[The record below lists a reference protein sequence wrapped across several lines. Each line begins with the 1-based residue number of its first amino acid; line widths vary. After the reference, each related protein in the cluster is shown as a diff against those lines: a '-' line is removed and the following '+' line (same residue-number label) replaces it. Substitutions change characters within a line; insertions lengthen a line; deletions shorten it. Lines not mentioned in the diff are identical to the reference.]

1 MIAYISGALVSAGEN
16 YIVIDNHGMGY
27 RIFVSGKF
35 LERIPAYG
43 TQIKVYTHMY
53 IREDELTLYGFYSE
67 EELSVFRI
75 LIGISGVGPKVAMAI
90 LTALTIQELQLAVIS
105 EDAKTI
111 SKANG
116 VGTKGAS
123 RIILEL
129 KDKLKMEDMMDAAYE
144 QSIAQ
149 DTIDKA
155 KKEAEDIVAAAKT
168 ETESKV
174 QDTKSEIELEAR
186 KLEAARK
193 STVEFVARV
202 SAAYQAQAKALVELA
217 KAEKLVQPAQTQ
229 ETKVDDKT
237 TKIAKPAADE
247 KNAAADK
254 ADAPA
259 EDSTRKFDFGEL
271 KFGADYDPKKT
282 K

>member
-35 LERIPAYG
+35 LEHIPAYG
-43 TQIKVYTHMY
+43 TQIKIYTHMY
-53 IREDELTLYGFYSE
+53 IREDELTLYGFHSE

-75 LIGISGVGPKVAMAI
+75 LIGISGGGPKVAMAI

-116 VGTKGAS
+116 VGAKGAS

-144 QSIAQ
+144 QSI
-149 DTIDKA
+149 
-155 KKEAEDIVAAAKT
+155 
-168 ETESKV
+168 V
-174 QDTKSEIELEAR
+174 QDTQDLNAAR
-186 KLEAARK
+186 DAILALVNLGYSNSEAALAVK
-193 STVEFVARV
+193 KIGDTSQMDIE
-202 SAAYQAQAKALVELA
+202 SILKAALK
-217 KAEKLVQPAQTQ
+217 KL
-229 ETKVDDKT
+229 
-237 TKIAKPAADE
+237 I
-247 KNAAADK
+247 
-254 ADAPA
+254 
-259 EDSTRKFDFGEL
+259 
-271 KFGADYDPKKT
+271 
-282 K
+282 

>member
-35 LERIPAYG
+35 LEHIPAYG
-43 TQIKVYTHMY
+43 TQIKIYTHMY
-53 IREDELTLYGFYSE
+53 IREDELTLYGFHSE

-105 EDAKTI
+105 EDTKTI

-116 VGTKGAS
+116 VGAKGAS

-144 QSIAQ
+144 QSI
-149 DTIDKA
+149 
-155 KKEAEDIVAAAKT
+155 
-168 ETESKV
+168 V
-174 QDTKSEIELEAR
+174 QDTQDAILALVNLGYSNS
-186 KLEAARK
+186 EAALAVK
-193 STVEFVARV
+193 KIGDTSQMDIE
-202 SAAYQAQAKALVELA
+202 SILKAALK
-217 KAEKLVQPAQTQ
+217 KL
-229 ETKVDDKT
+229 
-237 TKIAKPAADE
+237 I
-247 KNAAADK
+247 
-254 ADAPA
+254 
-259 EDSTRKFDFGEL
+259 
-271 KFGADYDPKKT
+271 
-282 K
+282 

>member
-35 LERIPAYG
+35 LEHIPAYG
-43 TQIKVYTHMY
+43 TQIKIYTHMY
-53 IREDELTLYGFYSE
+53 IREDELTLYGFHSE

-116 VGTKGAS
+116 VGAKGAS

-129 KDKLKMEDMMDAAYE
+129 KDKLKMEDIMDAAYE
-144 QSIAQ
+144 QSI
-149 DTIDKA
+149 
-155 KKEAEDIVAAAKT
+155 
-168 ETESKV
+168 V
-174 QDTKSEIELEAR
+174 QDTQDLNAAR
-186 KLEAARK
+186 DAILALVNLGYSNSEAALAVK
-193 STVEFVARV
+193 KIGDTSQMDIE
-202 SAAYQAQAKALVELA
+202 SILKAALK
-217 KAEKLVQPAQTQ
+217 KL
-229 ETKVDDKT
+229 
-237 TKIAKPAADE
+237 I
-247 KNAAADK
+247 
-254 ADAPA
+254 
-259 EDSTRKFDFGEL
+259 
-271 KFGADYDPKKT
+271 
-282 K
+282 

>member
-35 LERIPAYG
+35 LEHIPAYG
-43 TQIKVYTHMY
+43 TQIKIYTHMY
-53 IREDELTLYGFYSE
+53 IREDELTLYGFHSE

-116 VGTKGAS
+116 VGAKGAS

-149 DTIDKA
+149 DTQD
-155 KKEAEDIVAAAKT
+155 VNAARDAILALVNLGY
-168 ETESKV
+168 SN
-174 QDTKSEIELEAR
+174 S
-186 KLEAARK
+186 EAALAVK
-193 STVEFVARV
+193 KIGDTGQMDTEAILK
-202 SAAYQAQAKALVELA
+202 AALK
-217 KAEKLVQPAQTQ
+217 KL
-229 ETKVDDKT
+229 
-237 TKIAKPAADE
+237 I
-247 KNAAADK
+247 
-254 ADAPA
+254 
-259 EDSTRKFDFGEL
+259 
-271 KFGADYDPKKT
+271 
-282 K
+282 

>member
-35 LERIPAYG
+35 LEHIPAYG
-43 TQIKVYTHMY
+43 TQIKIYTHMY
-53 IREDELTLYGFYSE
+53 IREDELTLYGFHSE

-116 VGTKGAS
+116 VGAKGAS

-129 KDKLKMEDMMDAAYE
+129 KDKLKMEDMMDATYE
-144 QSIAQ
+144 QSI
-149 DTIDKA
+149 
-155 KKEAEDIVAAAKT
+155 
-168 ETESKV
+168 V
-174 QDTKSEIELEAR
+174 QDTQDLNAAR
-186 KLEAARK
+186 DAILALVNLGYSNSEAALAVK
-193 STVEFVARV
+193 KIGDTSQMDVE
-202 SAAYQAQAKALVELA
+202 SILKAALK
-217 KAEKLVQPAQTQ
+217 KL
-229 ETKVDDKT
+229 
-237 TKIAKPAADE
+237 I
-247 KNAAADK
+247 
-254 ADAPA
+254 
-259 EDSTRKFDFGEL
+259 
-271 KFGADYDPKKT
+271 
-282 K
+282 

>member
-35 LERIPAYG
+35 LEHIPAYG
-43 TQIKVYTHMY
+43 TQIKIYTHMY
-53 IREDELTLYGFYSE
+53 IREDELTLYGFHSE

-116 VGTKGAS
+116 VGAKGAS

-144 QSIAQ
+144 QSI
-149 DTIDKA
+149 
-155 KKEAEDIVAAAKT
+155 
-168 ETESKV
+168 V
-174 QDTKSEIELEAR
+174 QDTQDLNATRDAILALVNLGYSNS
-186 KLEAARK
+186 EAALAVK
-193 STVEFVARV
+193 KIGDTSQMDIE
-202 SAAYQAQAKALVELA
+202 SILKAALK
-217 KAEKLVQPAQTQ
+217 KL
-229 ETKVDDKT
+229 
-237 TKIAKPAADE
+237 I
-247 KNAAADK
+247 
-254 ADAPA
+254 
-259 EDSTRKFDFGEL
+259 
-271 KFGADYDPKKT
+271 
-282 K
+282 

>member
-16 YIVIDNHGMGY
+16 YIVIDNNGMGY

-35 LERIPAYG
+35 LEHIPAYG
-43 TQIKVYTHMY
+43 TQIKIYTHMY
-53 IREDELTLYGFYSE
+53 IREDELTLYGFHSE

-116 VGTKGAS
+116 VGAKGAS

-144 QSIAQ
+144 QSI
-149 DTIDKA
+149 
-155 KKEAEDIVAAAKT
+155 
-168 ETESKV
+168 V
-174 QDTKSEIELEAR
+174 QDTQDLNAAR
-186 KLEAARK
+186 DAILALVNLGYSNSEAALAVK
-193 STVEFVARV
+193 KIGDTSQMDIE
-202 SAAYQAQAKALVELA
+202 SILKAALK
-217 KAEKLVQPAQTQ
+217 KL
-229 ETKVDDKT
+229 
-237 TKIAKPAADE
+237 I
-247 KNAAADK
+247 
-254 ADAPA
+254 
-259 EDSTRKFDFGEL
+259 
-271 KFGADYDPKKT
+271 
-282 K
+282 

>member
-35 LERIPAYG
+35 LEHIPAYG
-43 TQIKVYTHMY
+43 TQIKIYTHMY

-105 EDAKTI
+105 EDARTI

-116 VGTKGAS
+116 VGAKGAS

-144 QSIAQ
+144 QS
-149 DTIDKA
+149 
-155 KKEAEDIVAAAKT
+155 V
-168 ETESKV
+168 V
-174 QDTKSEIELEAR
+174 QDTQDVNAAR
-186 KLEAARK
+186 DAILALVNLGYSNSEAALAVK
-193 STVEFVARV
+193 KIGDTGQMDTEAILK
-202 SAAYQAQAKALVELA
+202 AALK
-217 KAEKLVQPAQTQ
+217 KL
-229 ETKVDDKT
+229 
-237 TKIAKPAADE
+237 I
-247 KNAAADK
+247 
-254 ADAPA
+254 
-259 EDSTRKFDFGEL
+259 
-271 KFGADYDPKKT
+271 
-282 K
+282 

>member
-35 LERIPAYG
+35 LEHIPAYG
-43 TQIKVYTHMY
+43 TQIKIYTHMY
-53 IREDELTLYGFYSE
+53 IREDELTLYGFHSE

-105 EDAKTI
+105 EDTKTI

-116 VGTKGAS
+116 VGAKGAS

-144 QSIAQ
+144 QSI
-149 DTIDKA
+149 
-155 KKEAEDIVAAAKT
+155 
-168 ETESKV
+168 V
-174 QDTKSEIELEAR
+174 QDTQDLNAAR
-186 KLEAARK
+186 DAILVLVNLGYSNSEAALAVK
-193 STVEFVARV
+193 KIGDTSQMDIE
-202 SAAYQAQAKALVELA
+202 SILKAALK
-217 KAEKLVQPAQTQ
+217 KL
-229 ETKVDDKT
+229 
-237 TKIAKPAADE
+237 I
-247 KNAAADK
+247 
-254 ADAPA
+254 
-259 EDSTRKFDFGEL
+259 
-271 KFGADYDPKKT
+271 
-282 K
+282 

>member
-35 LERIPAYG
+35 LEHIPAYG
-43 TQIKVYTHMY
+43 TQIKIYTHMY
-53 IREDELTLYGFYSE
+53 IREDELTLYGFHSE

-105 EDAKTI
+105 EDTKTI

-116 VGTKGAS
+116 VGAKGAS

-144 QSIAQ
+144 QSI
-149 DTIDKA
+149 
-155 KKEAEDIVAAAKT
+155 
-168 ETESKV
+168 V
-174 QDTKSEIELEAR
+174 QDTQDLNAAR
-186 KLEAARK
+186 DAILALVNLGYSNSEAALAVK
-193 STVEFVARV
+193 KIGDTSQMDIE
-202 SAAYQAQAKALVELA
+202 SILKAALK
-217 KAEKLVQPAQTQ
+217 KL
-229 ETKVDDKT
+229 
-237 TKIAKPAADE
+237 I
-247 KNAAADK
+247 
-254 ADAPA
+254 
-259 EDSTRKFDFGEL
+259 
-271 KFGADYDPKKT
+271 
-282 K
+282 

>member
-35 LERIPAYG
+35 LEHIPAYG
-43 TQIKVYTHMY
+43 TQIKIYTYMY
-53 IREDELTLYGFYSE
+53 IREDELTLYGFHSE

-116 VGTKGAS
+116 VGAKGAS

-144 QSIAQ
+144 QSI
-149 DTIDKA
+149 
-155 KKEAEDIVAAAKT
+155 
-168 ETESKV
+168 V
-174 QDTKSEIELEAR
+174 QDTQDINAAR
-186 KLEAARK
+186 DAILALVNLGYSNSEAALAVK
-193 STVEFVARV
+193 KIGDTSQMDIEAILK
-202 SAAYQAQAKALVELA
+202 AALK
-217 KAEKLVQPAQTQ
+217 KL
-229 ETKVDDKT
+229 
-237 TKIAKPAADE
+237 I
-247 KNAAADK
+247 
-254 ADAPA
+254 
-259 EDSTRKFDFGEL
+259 
-271 KFGADYDPKKT
+271 
-282 K
+282 

>member
-35 LERIPAYG
+35 LEHIPAYG
-43 TQIKVYTHMY
+43 TQIKIYTHMY
-53 IREDELTLYGFYSE
+53 IREDELTLYGFHSE

-116 VGTKGAS
+116 VGAKGAS

-129 KDKLKMEDMMDAAYE
+129 NDKLKMEDMMDAAYE
-144 QSIAQ
+144 QSI
-149 DTIDKA
+149 
-155 KKEAEDIVAAAKT
+155 
-168 ETESKV
+168 V
-174 QDTKSEIELEAR
+174 QDTQDLNAAR
-186 KLEAARK
+186 DAILALVNLGYSNSEAALAVK
-193 STVEFVARV
+193 KIGDTSQMDIE
-202 SAAYQAQAKALVELA
+202 SILKAALK
-217 KAEKLVQPAQTQ
+217 KL
-229 ETKVDDKT
+229 
-237 TKIAKPAADE
+237 I
-247 KNAAADK
+247 
-254 ADAPA
+254 
-259 EDSTRKFDFGEL
+259 
-271 KFGADYDPKKT
+271 
-282 K
+282 

>member
-35 LERIPAYG
+35 LEHIPAYG
-43 TQIKVYTHMY
+43 TQIKIYTHMY
-53 IREDELTLYGFYSE
+53 IREDELTLYGFHSE

-116 VGTKGAS
+116 VGAKGAS

-129 KDKLKMEDMMDAAYE
+129 KDKLKMEDMMDASYE
-144 QSIAQ
+144 QSI
-149 DTIDKA
+149 
-155 KKEAEDIVAAAKT
+155 
-168 ETESKV
+168 V
-174 QDTKSEIELEAR
+174 QDLSLIH
-186 KLEAARK
+186 
-193 STVEFVARV
+193 
-202 SAAYQAQAKALVELA
+202 
-217 KAEKLVQPAQTQ
+217 
-229 ETKVDDKT
+229 
-237 TKIAKPAADE
+237 I
-247 KNAAADK
+247 
-254 ADAPA
+254 
-259 EDSTRKFDFGEL
+259 
-271 KFGADYDPKKT
+271 
-282 K
+282 

>member
-35 LERIPAYG
+35 LEHIPAYG
-43 TQIKVYTHMY
+43 TQIKIYTHMD
-53 IREDELTLYGFYSE
+53 IREDELTLYGFHSE

-116 VGTKGAS
+116 VGAKGAS

-144 QSIAQ
+144 QSI
-149 DTIDKA
+149 
-155 KKEAEDIVAAAKT
+155 
-168 ETESKV
+168 V
-174 QDTKSEIELEAR
+174 QDTQDINAAR
-186 KLEAARK
+186 DAILALVNLGYSSSEAALAVK
-193 STVEFVARV
+193 KIGDTSQMDIEAILK
-202 SAAYQAQAKALVELA
+202 AALK
-217 KAEKLVQPAQTQ
+217 KL
-229 ETKVDDKT
+229 
-237 TKIAKPAADE
+237 I
-247 KNAAADK
+247 
-254 ADAPA
+254 
-259 EDSTRKFDFGEL
+259 
-271 KFGADYDPKKT
+271 
-282 K
+282 

>member
-35 LERIPAYG
+35 LEHIPAYG
-43 TQIKVYTHMY
+43 TQIKIYTHMY
-53 IREDELTLYGFYSE
+53 IREDELTLYGFHSE

-116 VGTKGAS
+116 VGAKGAS

-144 QSIAQ
+144 QSI
-149 DTIDKA
+149 
-155 KKEAEDIVAAAKT
+155 
-168 ETESKV
+168 V
-174 QDTKSEIELEAR
+174 QDTQDLNAAR
-186 KLEAARK
+186 DAILALVNLGYSNSEAALAVKKIGDTSQMDVESILK
-193 STVEFVARV
+193 S
-202 SAAYQAQAKALVELA
+202 AL
-217 KAEKLVQPAQTQ
+217 KKL
-229 ETKVDDKT
+229 
-237 TKIAKPAADE
+237 I
-247 KNAAADK
+247 
-254 ADAPA
+254 
-259 EDSTRKFDFGEL
+259 
-271 KFGADYDPKKT
+271 
-282 K
+282 

>member
-16 YIVIDNHGMGY
+16 YIVIDNQGMGY

-35 LERIPAYG
+35 LEHIPAYG
-43 TQIKVYTHMY
+43 TQIKIYTHMY
-53 IREDELTLYGFYSE
+53 IREDELTLYGFHSE

-116 VGTKGAS
+116 VGAKGAS

-144 QSIAQ
+144 QSI
-149 DTIDKA
+149 
-155 KKEAEDIVAAAKT
+155 
-168 ETESKV
+168 V
-174 QDTKSEIELEAR
+174 QDTQDLNAAR
-186 KLEAARK
+186 DAILALVNLGYSNSEAALAVK
-193 STVEFVARV
+193 KIGDTSQMDIE
-202 SAAYQAQAKALVELA
+202 SILKAALK
-217 KAEKLVQPAQTQ
+217 KL
-229 ETKVDDKT
+229 
-237 TKIAKPAADE
+237 I
-247 KNAAADK
+247 
-254 ADAPA
+254 
-259 EDSTRKFDFGEL
+259 
-271 KFGADYDPKKT
+271 
-282 K
+282 

>member
-35 LERIPAYG
+35 LEHIPAYG
-43 TQIKVYTHMY
+43 TQIKIYTHMY
-53 IREDELTLYGFYSE
+53 IREDELTLYGFHSE

-90 LTALTIQELQLAVIS
+90 LTALTVQELQLAVIS

-116 VGTKGAS
+116 VGAKGAS

-144 QSIAQ
+144 QSI
-149 DTIDKA
+149 
-155 KKEAEDIVAAAKT
+155 
-168 ETESKV
+168 V
-174 QDTKSEIELEAR
+174 QDTQDLNAAR
-186 KLEAARK
+186 DAILALVNLGYSNSEAALAVK
-193 STVEFVARV
+193 KIGDTSQMDIE
-202 SAAYQAQAKALVELA
+202 SILKAA
-217 KAEKLVQPAQTQ
+217 
-229 ETKVDDKT
+229 
-237 TKIAKPAADE
+237 
-247 KNAAADK
+247 
-254 ADAPA
+254 
-259 EDSTRKFDFGEL
+259 L
-271 KFGADYDPKKT
+271 KRLI
-282 K
+282 

>member
-35 LERIPAYG
+35 LEHIPAYG
-43 TQIKVYTHMY
+43 TQIKIYTHMY
-53 IREDELTLYGFYSE
+53 IREDELTLYGFHSE

-116 VGTKGAS
+116 VGAKGAS

-144 QSIAQ
+144 QSI
-149 DTIDKA
+149 
-155 KKEAEDIVAAAKT
+155 
-168 ETESKV
+168 V
-174 QDTKSEIELEAR
+174 QDTQDLNAAR
-186 KLEAARK
+186 DAILALVNLGYSNSEAALAVNK
-193 STVEFVARV
+193 IGDTSQMDIE
-202 SAAYQAQAKALVELA
+202 SILKAALK
-217 KAEKLVQPAQTQ
+217 KL
-229 ETKVDDKT
+229 
-237 TKIAKPAADE
+237 I
-247 KNAAADK
+247 
-254 ADAPA
+254 
-259 EDSTRKFDFGEL
+259 
-271 KFGADYDPKKT
+271 
-282 K
+282 

>member
-1 MIAYISGALVSAGEN
+1 MIAYIAGALVSAGEN

-35 LERIPAYG
+35 LECIPAYG

-53 IREDELTLYGFYSE
+53 IREDELTLYGFHSE

-144 QSIAQ
+144 QSI
-149 DTIDKA
+149 
-155 KKEAEDIVAAAKT
+155 
-168 ETESKV
+168 V
-174 QDTKSEIELEAR
+174 QDTQDLNAAR
-186 KLEAARK
+186 DAILALVNLGYSNSEAALAVK
-193 STVEFVARV
+193 KIGDTSQMDIE
-202 SAAYQAQAKALVELA
+202 SILKAALK
-217 KAEKLVQPAQTQ
+217 KL
-229 ETKVDDKT
+229 
-237 TKIAKPAADE
+237 I
-247 KNAAADK
+247 
-254 ADAPA
+254 
-259 EDSTRKFDFGEL
+259 
-271 KFGADYDPKKT
+271 
-282 K
+282 

>member
-35 LERIPAYG
+35 LEHIPAYG
-43 TQIKVYTHMY
+43 TQIKIYTHMY
-53 IREDELTLYGFYSE
+53 IREDELTLYGFQSE

-116 VGTKGAS
+116 VGAKGAS

-144 QSIAQ
+144 QSIVQNTQ
-149 DTIDKA
+149 DLN
-155 KKEAEDIVAAAKT
+155 AARDAILALVNLGY
-168 ETESKV
+168 SN
-174 QDTKSEIELEAR
+174 S
-186 KLEAARK
+186 EAALAVK
-193 STVEFVARV
+193 KIGDTSQMDIE
-202 SAAYQAQAKALVELA
+202 SILKAALK
-217 KAEKLVQPAQTQ
+217 KL
-229 ETKVDDKT
+229 
-237 TKIAKPAADE
+237 I
-247 KNAAADK
+247 
-254 ADAPA
+254 
-259 EDSTRKFDFGEL
+259 
-271 KFGADYDPKKT
+271 
-282 K
+282 

>member
-35 LERIPAYG
+35 LEHIPAYG
-43 TQIKVYTHMY
+43 TQIKIYTHMY
-53 IREDELTLYGFYSE
+53 IREDELTLYGFHSE

-116 VGTKGAS
+116 VGAKGAS

-144 QSIAQ
+144 QSI
-149 DTIDKA
+149 
-155 KKEAEDIVAAAKT
+155 
-168 ETESKV
+168 V
-174 QDTKSEIELEAR
+174 QDTQDINAAR
-186 KLEAARK
+186 DAILALVNLGYSSSEAALAVK
-193 STVEFVARV
+193 KIGDTSQMDIEAILK
-202 SAAYQAQAKALVELA
+202 AA
-217 KAEKLVQPAQTQ
+217 
-229 ETKVDDKT
+229 
-237 TKIAKPAADE
+237 
-247 KNAAADK
+247 
-254 ADAPA
+254 
-259 EDSTRKFDFGEL
+259 L
-271 KFGADYDPKKT
+271 KK
-282 K
+282 

>member
-35 LERIPAYG
+35 LEHIPAYG
-43 TQIKVYTHMY
+43 TQIKIYTHMY
-53 IREDELTLYGFYSE
+53 IREDELTLYGFHSE

-116 VGTKGAS
+116 VGAKGAS

-144 QSIAQ
+144 QSI
-149 DTIDKA
+149 
-155 KKEAEDIVAAAKT
+155 
-168 ETESKV
+168 V
-174 QDTKSEIELEAR
+174 QDTQDLNAAR
-186 KLEAARK
+186 DAILALVNLGYSNSEAALAVKKIRDTSQMDIESILK
-193 STVEFVARV
+193 
-202 SAAYQAQAKALVELA
+202 AALK
-217 KAEKLVQPAQTQ
+217 KL
-229 ETKVDDKT
+229 
-237 TKIAKPAADE
+237 I
-247 KNAAADK
+247 
-254 ADAPA
+254 
-259 EDSTRKFDFGEL
+259 
-271 KFGADYDPKKT
+271 
-282 K
+282 

>member
-35 LERIPAYG
+35 LEHIPAYG
-43 TQIKVYTHMY
+43 TQIKIYTHMY
-53 IREDELTLYGFYSE
+53 IREDELTLYGFHSE

-116 VGTKGAS
+116 VGAKGAS

-144 QSIAQ
+144 QSI
-149 DTIDKA
+149 
-155 KKEAEDIVAAAKT
+155 
-168 ETESKV
+168 V
-174 QDTKSEIELEAR
+174 QDTQDLNAAR
-186 KLEAARK
+186 DAILALVNLGYSNSEAALAVK
-193 STVEFVARV
+193 KIGDTSQMDIE
-202 SAAYQAQAKALVELA
+202 SILKATL
-217 KAEKLVQPAQTQ
+217 KKL
-229 ETKVDDKT
+229 
-237 TKIAKPAADE
+237 I
-247 KNAAADK
+247 
-254 ADAPA
+254 
-259 EDSTRKFDFGEL
+259 
-271 KFGADYDPKKT
+271 
-282 K
+282 

>member
-35 LERIPAYG
+35 LEHIPAYG
-43 TQIKVYTHMY
+43 TQIKIYTHMY
-53 IREDELTLYGFYSE
+53 IREDGLTLYGFHSE

-116 VGTKGAS
+116 VGAKGAS

-144 QSIAQ
+144 QSIVQNTQ
-149 DTIDKA
+149 DLN
-155 KKEAEDIVAAAKT
+155 AARDAILALVNLGY
-168 ETESKV
+168 SN
-174 QDTKSEIELEAR
+174 S
-186 KLEAARK
+186 EAALAVK
-193 STVEFVARV
+193 KIGDTSQMDIE
-202 SAAYQAQAKALVELA
+202 SILKAALK
-217 KAEKLVQPAQTQ
+217 KL
-229 ETKVDDKT
+229 
-237 TKIAKPAADE
+237 I
-247 KNAAADK
+247 
-254 ADAPA
+254 
-259 EDSTRKFDFGEL
+259 
-271 KFGADYDPKKT
+271 
-282 K
+282 

>member
-35 LERIPAYG
+35 LEHISAYG
-43 TQIKVYTHMY
+43 TQIKIYTHMY
-53 IREDELTLYGFYSE
+53 IREDELTLYGFHSE

-105 EDAKTI
+105 EDVKTI

-116 VGTKGAS
+116 VGAKGAS

-144 QSIAQ
+144 QSI
-149 DTIDKA
+149 
-155 KKEAEDIVAAAKT
+155 
-168 ETESKV
+168 V
-174 QDTKSEIELEAR
+174 QDTQDLN
-186 KLEAARK
+186 AARD
-193 STVEFVARV
+193 AIL
-202 SAAYQAQAKALVELA
+202 ALVNLGYSNS
-217 KAEKLVQPAQTQ
+217 KQHLP
-229 ETKVDDKT
+229 
-237 TKIAKPAADE
+237 
-247 KNAAADK
+247 
-254 ADAPA
+254 
-259 EDSTRKFDFGEL
+259 
-271 KFGADYDPKKT
+271 
-282 K
+282 

>member
-35 LERIPAYG
+35 LEHIPAYG
-43 TQIKVYTHMY
+43 TQIKIYTHMY
-53 IREDELTLYGFYSE
+53 IREDELTLYGFHSE

-105 EDAKTI
+105 ENTKTI

-116 VGTKGAS
+116 VGAKGAS

-144 QSIAQ
+144 QSI
-149 DTIDKA
+149 
-155 KKEAEDIVAAAKT
+155 
-168 ETESKV
+168 V
-174 QDTKSEIELEAR
+174 QDTQDLNAAR
-186 KLEAARK
+186 DAILALVNLGYSNSEAALAVK
-193 STVEFVARV
+193 KIGDTSQMDIE
-202 SAAYQAQAKALVELA
+202 SILKAALK
-217 KAEKLVQPAQTQ
+217 KL
-229 ETKVDDKT
+229 
-237 TKIAKPAADE
+237 I
-247 KNAAADK
+247 
-254 ADAPA
+254 
-259 EDSTRKFDFGEL
+259 
-271 KFGADYDPKKT
+271 
-282 K
+282 

>member
-35 LERIPAYG
+35 LEHIPAYG
-43 TQIKVYTHMY
+43 TQIKIYTHMY
-53 IREDELTLYGFYSE
+53 IREDELTLYGFHSE

-75 LIGISGVGPKVAMAI
+75 LIEISGVGPKVAMAI

-116 VGTKGAS
+116 VGAKGAS

-144 QSIAQ
+144 QSI
-149 DTIDKA
+149 
-155 KKEAEDIVAAAKT
+155 
-168 ETESKV
+168 V
-174 QDTKSEIELEAR
+174 QDTQDLNAAR
-186 KLEAARK
+186 DAILALVNLGYSNSEAALAVK
-193 STVEFVARV
+193 KIGDTSQMDIE
-202 SAAYQAQAKALVELA
+202 SILKAALK
-217 KAEKLVQPAQTQ
+217 KL
-229 ETKVDDKT
+229 
-237 TKIAKPAADE
+237 I
-247 KNAAADK
+247 
-254 ADAPA
+254 
-259 EDSTRKFDFGEL
+259 
-271 KFGADYDPKKT
+271 
-282 K
+282 

>member
-35 LERIPAYG
+35 LEHIPAYG
-43 TQIKVYTHMY
+43 TQIKIYTHMY
-53 IREDELTLYGFYSE
+53 IREDELTLYGFHSE

-90 LTALTIQELQLAVIS
+90 LTALTVQELQLAVIS

-116 VGTKGAS
+116 VGAKGAS

-144 QSIAQ
+144 QSI
-149 DTIDKA
+149 
-155 KKEAEDIVAAAKT
+155 
-168 ETESKV
+168 V
-174 QDTKSEIELEAR
+174 QDTQDLNAAR
-186 KLEAARK
+186 DAILALVNLGYSNSEAALAVK
-193 STVEFVARV
+193 KIGDTSQMDIE
-202 SAAYQAQAKALVELA
+202 SILKAALK
-217 KAEKLVQPAQTQ
+217 KL
-229 ETKVDDKT
+229 
-237 TKIAKPAADE
+237 I
-247 KNAAADK
+247 
-254 ADAPA
+254 
-259 EDSTRKFDFGEL
+259 
-271 KFGADYDPKKT
+271 
-282 K
+282 